1 MNPDSYFPDRMN
13 FQRIIDFWRQA
24 LSDWNYIFREELRSV
39 VKDQGVLI
47 FFILVPLGYPL
58 LYTFIY
64 NEEVVRDVPVAVVD
78 DCRSALSR
86 EYLRH
91 LDASPDVRII
101 SHCANMAEA
110 KDLVKH
116 REAYGVVRIPRDFS
130 ERLMM
135 GQQAYVG
142 AYADMSGM
150 LYYKSV
156 LTANTNVSLDM
167 NARIKVERA
176 GGTTAEQDKVT
187 EHPIAYEEV
196 SLFNPQN
203 GFATFLIPAVLILI
217 IQQTML
223 LGVGMS
229 AGTAREKNRF
239 HTLMP
244 IERHHTGLL
253 RIVQGKAFAYLL
265 VYIPVSVYVLGV
277 VPHLFSLNQIGNP
290 WDIAFFVVPFLLAC
304 IFFAM
309 TVSAFVRNREMCI
322 MLIVFSSV
330 PLLFIS
336 GISWPGSAVPD
347 LWKAISY
354 VFPSSF
360 GIHGFVAINNMGA
373 RLIDVRHD
381 WNILWV
387 QAIIYFFTTCTVY
400 RAAILRSRQ
409 RLVEAWKA
417 KRKSYLKAHPNEL

>member
-1 MNPDSYFPDRMN
+1 MKFK
-13 FQRIIDFWRQA
+13 QIIAYWKQA
-24 LSDWNYIFREELRSV
+24 LADWNYIFREELRHI

-47 FFILVPLGYPL
+47 FFFLVPIGYPL

-64 NEEVVRDVPVAVVD
+64 NEEVVREVPVAVVD

-86 EYLRH
+86 EYVRH
-91 LDASPDVRII
+91 LDASPDVKVI

-110 KDLVKH
+110 KNLVKH
-116 REAYGVVRIPRDFS
+116 RNAYGVVRIPRDFS
-130 ERLMM
+130 QRIMSGE
-135 GQQAYVG
+135 QTYVA

-156 LTANTNVSLDM
+156 LTSNTNVSLAM

-176 GGTTAEQDKVT
+176 GGTTEEQDKVT

-196 SLFNPQN
+196 SLYNPQN

-217 IQQTML
+217 IQQTLL
-223 LGVGMS
+223 LGVGMA

-239 HTLMP
+239 HTLLP

-265 VYIPVSVYVLGV
+265 VYIPISVYVLGV
-277 VPHLFSLNQIGNP
+277 VPRLFSLNQIGNP
-290 WDIAFFVVPFLLAC
+290 QDMALFVVPFLLAC

-336 GISWPGSAVPD
+336 GISWPGSAVPPV
-347 LWKAISY
+347 WKSISY
-354 VFPSSF
+354 AFPSSF

-381 WNILWV
+381 WNLLWV
-387 QAIIYFFTTCTVY
+387 QAIIYFFTTCVVY

-409 RLVEAWKA
+409 RLVEAWKSKKDKLA
-417 KRKSYLKAHPNEL
+417 ARHKV